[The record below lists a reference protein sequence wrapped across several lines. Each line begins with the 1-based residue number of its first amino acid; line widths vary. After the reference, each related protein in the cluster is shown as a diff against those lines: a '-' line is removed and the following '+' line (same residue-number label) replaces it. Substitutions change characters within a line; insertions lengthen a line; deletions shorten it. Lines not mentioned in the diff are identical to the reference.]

1 LPRCPAT
8 TQSRGN
14 EPTGELDRGPRS
26 SSVFRH
32 DAPSGDSHTAT
43 AADQDRKF
51 LQLVAR
57 MLAVQNSWRVVQGE
71 LGSPQGSIVSPVLA
85 NIFLD
90 QVLDQWFM
98 TVVRQHC
105 RGYCALIRYAD
116 DSIAVFEF
124 EDDARRFMRVLPKR
138 LEKFGLRLNEAK
150 TQLLPFGK
158 RQAAGIQ
165 G

>member
-1 LPRCPAT
+1 
-8 TQSRGN
+8 
-14 EPTGELDRGPRS
+14 
-26 SSVFRH
+26 
-32 DAPSGDSHTAT
+32 
-43 AADQDRKF
+43 
-51 LQLVAR
+51 
-57 MLAVQNSWRVVQGE
+57 
-71 LGSPQGSIVSPVLA
+71 
-85 NIFLD
+85 
-90 QVLDQWFM
+90 M

-158 RQAAGIQ
+158 RIQ